1 MNADQ
6 IYQLVASEIGD
17 AWETM
22 NSHGVDLRKSLVR
35 PQQVKVI
42 QRLVVNGKID
52 DRLVDAWIVLFEDPD
67 ERAGYRII
75 ASQDGRSFGLADE
88 GFKMD
93 EHLVL
98 CGWYGDFL
106 STFRSM

>member
-6 IYQLVASEIGD
+6 IHQLVASEIGD
-17 AWETM
+17 AWDTT
-22 NSHGVDLRKSLVR
+22 NSHGVDLRKSVVR

-42 QRLVVNGKID
+42 ERLVFNGKIN
-52 DRLVDAWIVLFEDPD
+52 DRLIDAWIVLFEDSD
-67 ERAGYRII
+67 DRTGYRII
-75 ASQDGRSFGLADE
+75 ACQDGSRFGLADE
-88 GFKMD
+88 GFDTD